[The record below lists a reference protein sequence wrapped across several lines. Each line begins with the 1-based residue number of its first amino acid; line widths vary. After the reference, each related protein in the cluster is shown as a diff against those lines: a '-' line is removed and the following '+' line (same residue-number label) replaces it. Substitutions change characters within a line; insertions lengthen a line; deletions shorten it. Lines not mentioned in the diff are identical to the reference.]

1 MSNTIVRLI
10 LSTVTIAALIGAIF
24 FAIATV
30 RLKNFKYSLLTFLR
44 SFIVALLGSSAG
56 FFLGWLWYKW
66 TLKTD
71 PSFSNPNLSGL
82 SQGIMAGYLITVW
95 LFCVQT
101 GTILGGIWGGVR
113 GLKYYQTRSK
123 RT

>member
-1 MSNTIVRLI
+1 MRLI
-10 LSTVTIAALIGAIF
+10 LSAVTMAALIGVIF
-24 FAIATV
+24 FALATV
-30 RLKNFKYSLLTFLR
+30 RLKNFKYGLLTFLW
-44 SFIVALLGSSAG
+44 SFIFALLGSGIG

-66 TLKTD
+66 TLRTD

-82 SQGIMAGYLITVW
+82 SQGFLAGYLIFIW

-101 GTILGGIWGGVR
+101 ETILGAIWGGVR
-113 GLKYYQTRSK
+113 RLRYYGTRSK

>member
-1 MSNTIVRLI
+1 MIRLI
-10 LSTVTIAALIGAIF
+10 LLTATIAALIGMIF
-24 FAIATV
+24 FALATV
-30 RLKNFKYSLLTFLR
+30 RLKNLNYGLLTFLW
-44 SFIVALLGSSAG
+44 SFIFALLGSGIG

-71 PSFSNPNLSGL
+71 QSFSNPNLSGL
-82 SQGIMAGYLITVW
+82 SQGMMAGYLITVW

-101 GTILGGIWGGVR
+101 GTILGGIWGGVC